1 MPLLAADY
9 PLLNVF
15 LSFLYFFIFVLWI
28 FLIFTVFVD
37 LFRSSDVSGFGKAIW
52 VIFII
57 FLPLIGV
64 LAYLI
69 IRGGKMHERAEAAA
83 AAQDRAMRSYI
94 QDAAG
99 TTPSTADE
107 IAKLAELRDS
117 GAISADEFEA
127 QKAKLLS

>member
-37 LFRSSDVSGFGKAIW
+37 LFRSSDVSGFGKAVW

-69 IRGGKMHERAEAAA
+69 LRGGKMHERAAQAA
-83 AAQDRAMRSYI
+83 AAQDKAMRSYI
-94 QDAAG
+94 QEAAG

-107 IAKLAELRDS
+107 LAKLAQLRDS
-117 GAISADEFEA
+117 GAISASEFEA
-127 QKAKLLS
+127 QKAKLLG

>member
-107 IAKLAELRDS
+107 ITKLAQLRDS

>member
-107 IAKLAELRDS
+107 IAKLAELRNS

>member
-1 MPLLAADY
+1 MPVLAADY

-15 LSFLYFFIFVLWI
+15 LSFLYFFVFVLWI

-37 LFRSSDVSGFGKAIW
+37 LFRSSDVSGLGKALW

-69 IRGGKMHERAEAAA
+69 LRGGKMHERAAEAAA
-83 AAQDRAMRSYI
+83 AQAQAMRSYI
-94 QDAAG
+94 QQATG
-99 TTPSTADE
+99 TSASTADE
-107 IAKLAELRDS
+107 ISKLAQLRDS
-117 GAISADEFEA
+117 GAITAAEFEA

>member
-99 TTPSTADE
+99 TTPSAADE
-107 IAKLAELRDS
+107 ISKLAELRDS
-117 GAISADEFEA
+117 GAITADEFET

>member
-37 LFRSSDVSGFGKAIW
+37 LFRSSDVSGLGKALW

-69 IRGGKMHERAEAAA
+69 IRGSKMHERAAQAA

-94 QDAAG
+94 QEAAG
-99 TTPSTADE
+99 TSPSTADE

-117 GAISADEFEA
+117 GAISADEFET

>member
-28 FLIFTVFVD
+28 FLIFTVFVV

>member
-28 FLIFTVFVD
+28 FLVFTVFVD
-37 LFRSSDVSGFGKAIW
+37 LFRSRDVSGLGKAVW
-52 VIFII
+52 VVFII
-57 FLPLIGV
+57 LLPLIGV

-69 IRGGKMHERAEAAA
+69 IRGGSMHERAEQAA

-94 QDAAG
+94 QEAAG
-99 TTPSTADE
+99 TTPSAADE
-107 IAKLAELRDS
+107 VAKLAALRDQ
-117 GAISADEFEA
+117 GALTSEEFEA
-127 QKAKLLS
+127 QKARLLG